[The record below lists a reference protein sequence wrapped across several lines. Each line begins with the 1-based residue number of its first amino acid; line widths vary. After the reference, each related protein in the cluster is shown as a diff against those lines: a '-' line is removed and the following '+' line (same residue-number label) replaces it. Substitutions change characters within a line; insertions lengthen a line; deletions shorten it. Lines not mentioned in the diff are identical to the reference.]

1 MLAERTALCHARGSL
16 NVRKAEPGW
25 WATRQVRRAA
35 PWALAAALVAPAAQA
50 AYPAFG
56 VNDVATV
63 FFIAKS
69 DDHNRVDYWIKLDAS
84 CNPVGDEAVTPYWR
98 EFEKAPPVV
107 THSINWLDRMAYG
120 VAAQHATR
128 RTPAGGDYFM
138 RLKQVGR
145 PIGIATKRGSNG
157 KCVATAR
164 TTIAGVTAELD
175 SIFAKLSGPISVS
188 YIDIKGKDMRTGK
201 PIVERLMR

>member
-1 MLAERTALCHARGSL
+1 MLS
-16 NVRKAEPGW
+16 
-25 WATRQVRRAA
+25 A
-35 PWALAAALVAPAAQA
+35 PSAQA

-56 VNDVATV
+56 VNDVPTV

-69 DDHNRVDYWIKLDAS
+69 DDRNRVDYWMRLDATCS
-84 CNPVGDEAVTPYWR
+84 AVNGDAVVPYWR

-120 VAAQHATR
+120 IASQKVTSR
-128 RTPAGGDYFM
+128 SPTGGDYFM
-138 RLKQVGR
+138 RLKSVGR
-145 PIGIATKRGSNG
+145 PIGIATHRGSNG

-164 TTIAGVTAELD
+164 TTIGGVTAELI
-175 SIFAKLSGPISVS
+175 SIYAKLSGPISVE

-201 PIVERLMR
+201 LIVERLRQ